1 MKELFYM
8 NGEVISPLALVVCTL
23 GVVLLAVLLA
33 NAPDIFRW
41 LKTNAIKTLTYFF

>member
-1 MKELFYM
+1 MNNLFYM

-23 GVVLLAVLLA
+23 GIVLLAVLLA

-41 LKTNAIKTLTYFF
+41 LKTIAAKTITYFF